1 MLTFWIGPLVGGII
15 GYITNSLAIQ
25 MLFRPHQAIYL
36 GKWKLP
42 FTPGLIP
49 KEKGRIAESIGSVV
63 SGELLNNEVF
73 MQTLTSPRILERL
86 GGWFDRLWQR
96 AQNSPKTLRQKLYEV
111 MDADTADGLVRD
123 ANEEIA
129 RLIGDKLK
137 HFDFGQEIARQGLQS
152 LREKYTKEFSLKSM
166 LAHILDDNMI
176 ESLSESLGVKIN
188 EVVSEN
194 SQQIVGTFLHVEVD
208 KFLDISIMELAYHL
222 DGRRET
228 IRQTL
233 LDGYVSLIRKDLHRV
248 LRAIDIAGIVR
259 ERIEAYETAELEKL
273 LKALMR
279 KELRAIVWLGA
290 LLGFVMGFVTSFF
303 YG

>member
-25 MLFRPHQAIYL
+25 MLFRPHRAVYL

-86 GGWFDRLWQR
+86 GSWFDRLWQR

-111 MDADTADGLVRD
+111 MNAADGLIRD

-129 RLIGDKLK
+129 RLIGGKLE

-152 LREKYTKEFSLKSM
+152 LKEKYTKEFSLKSM

-176 ESLSESLGVKIN
+176 ESLSESLGTKIN

-228 IRQTL
+228 IRQTM

-259 ERIEAYETAELEKL
+259 ERIEAYETADLEKL
-273 LKALMR
+273 LKTLMR

>member
-25 MLFRPHQAIYL
+25 MLFRPHRAVYL

-86 GGWFDRLWQR
+86 DGWFDRLWQR

-111 MDADTADGLVRD
+111 MNADTADGLIRD

-129 RLIGDKLK
+129 RLIGDKLE

-152 LREKYTKEFSLKSM
+152 LKEKYTKEFSFKSM

-176 ESLSESLGVKIN
+176 ESLSESLGTKIN

-259 ERIEAYETAELEKL
+259 DRIEAYETADLEKL
-273 LKALMR
+273 LKTLMR